1 MGEEENSLRDFL
13 ISCLRQEHQYGN
25 YLHFQVSDILPIQN
39 LVENMVWTLLNNQPN
54 KRSINQVTMG
64 LLFLHLMHHTDR
76 IRSASSSFDQQLIF
90 QVLKFIDENYRDGQ
104 LTDLAAQLGYEI
116 PWLSRAIKRLLG
128 RTYKE
133 LLQIKRLNQAAFLLQ
148 STRLPITDICAA
160 VGYDN
165 TSYFHRIFR
174 EYYHMSP
181 KEYRCQGIKSPY
193 NIWFTHIAPYGRM
206 LIRYALPSPMAFS
219 MYATYS
225 STRSFGSIAMITPA
239 KPPPVDPACAAL
251 LLCDEHLRQCQC
263 DADALFLD
271 IAVGVAVLQPFP
283 GGIAGRG
290 DSVQKIAKTVLF
302 QSPHLCF
309 HPFILLKEMKGT
321 KNRTISC
328 ISSQFC
334 QMIDH
339 ILLFD
344 LGTDLLAKELCYFF
358 HLIWNGRIVRA

>member
-1 MGEEENSLRDFL
+1 MHQELIRELAMITDEERRILEGKQEIDPQLYTEKKEMVVDSAKLLKKGKLIQVRPHTRFVHFPAHTHNYIEVIYMCQGTTTHIVNGNEVVLEQGDLLFLNQNAIQEIQPAGERDIAVNFIILPEFFDTAFRMMGEEENSLRDFL

-39 LVENMVWTLLNNQPN
+39 LMENMVWTLLNNQPN
-54 KRSINQVTMG
+54 KRSINQITMG

-90 QVLKFIDENYRDGQ
+90 QVLKFIDENYKDGQ
-104 LTDLAAQLGYEI
+104 LTDLASQLGYEI

-181 KEYRCQGIKSPY
+181 KEYRCQGK
-193 NIWFTHIAPYGRM
+193 
-206 LIRYALPSPMAFS
+206 
-219 MYATYS
+219 
-225 STRSFGSIAMITPA
+225 
-239 KPPPVDPACAAL
+239 
-251 LLCDEHLRQCQC
+251 
-263 DADALFLD
+263 
-271 IAVGVAVLQPFP
+271 
-283 GGIAGRG
+283 
-290 DSVQKIAKTVLF
+290 
-302 QSPHLCF
+302 
-309 HPFILLKEMKGT
+309 
-321 KNRTISC
+321 
-328 ISSQFC
+328 
-334 QMIDH
+334 
-339 ILLFD
+339 
-344 LGTDLLAKELCYFF
+344 
-358 HLIWNGRIVRA
+358 